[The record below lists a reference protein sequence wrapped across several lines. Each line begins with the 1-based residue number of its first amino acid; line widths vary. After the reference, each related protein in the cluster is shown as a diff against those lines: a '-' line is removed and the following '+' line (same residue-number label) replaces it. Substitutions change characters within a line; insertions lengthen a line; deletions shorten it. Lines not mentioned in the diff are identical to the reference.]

1 MLKRLETIEGYKVLP
16 TKLFTEIIIEHEE
29 CSSICSF

>member
-16 TKLFTEIIIEHEE
+16 TKLFTEIIIERKPPH
-29 CSSICSF
+29 C